1 MWLGAS
7 GPFGPMIADW
17 RRHGAIAPRFKVMSL
32 VMMVGV
38 FAVSIIAVLSVGALI
53 VQAVCLTV
61 AAAFILS
68 RPNGPA

>member
-1 MWLGAS
+1 MWLGTS

-17 RRHGAIAPRFKVMSL
+17 RRQGAIAPRFKALSI
-32 VMMVGV
+32 VMMAGV
-38 FAVSIIAVLSVGALI
+38 SAASIVAVLSLGALI